1 VKKVAIINY
10 GAGNLASLINALE
23 HLDYKAVILDKP
35 PRNKNFSH
43 IILPGVGSF
52 GNLAKNLKTLGF
64 KDYLNINKDM
74 GNHILGIC
82 VGMQLLFDNSEEGGK
97 EKGLELMS
105 GKFKLFKFDKK
116 KLPLPNIGFLKVE
129 HKNGRIWKNIPNNSF
144 FYFIHS
150 YRIKNVSKDINFCK
164 SKYGETFV
172 SYVEKNNICGAQFHP
187 EKSHKK
193 GLDFLNNFL
202 NFK

>member
-1 VKKVAIINY
+1 VKEVAIINY

-23 HLDYKAVILDKP
+23 HLNYKTVILDKP

-52 GNLAKNLKTLGF
+52 GNLARNLKTLGF
-64 KDYLNINKDM
+64 KDYLNINKDI

-82 VGMQLLFDNSEEGGK
+82 VGMQLLFDSSEEGDK
-97 EKGLELMS
+97 EKGLGLMS

-116 KLPLPNIGFLKVE
+116 KLPLP
-129 HKNGRIWKNIPNNSF
+129 
-144 FYFIHS
+144 
-150 YRIKNVSKDINFCK
+150 IKNVSKDINFCK